1 MLYMGLGLSIFD
13 FRSFLNIG
21 MLLTTSEKAKQVR
34 SLMLDIV
41 IAIINEK
48 TGGQLMPIATVRSTH
63 REGLI
68 VNALLPQYSF
78 FLHSHFKMYGIIRLI
93 EH

>member
-1 MLYMGLGLSIFD
+1 MKEFKLLYVKENDFPNKMPQLGLFD

-41 IAIINEK
+41 ISVINEK
-48 TGGQLMPIATVRSTH
+48 TGQG
-63 REGLI
+63 
-68 VNALLPQYSF
+68 
-78 FLHSHFKMYGIIRLI
+78 
-93 EH
+93 